1 MKRLAASFLFL
12 LISSQ
17 SEFKIKSSLYDR
29 MLCEVQEDISI
40 QNHNLLAHDIM
51 LATATQLSSFHFHVS
66 DISE

>member
-1 MKRLAASFLFL
+1 M
-12 LISSQ
+12 
-17 SEFKIKSSLYDR
+17 LY
-29 MLCEVQEDISI
+29 EVQEDISI